1 MDWDKDK
8 YPENRFPGAGRFSA
22 GVLTGVLAAVLIMCS
37 VWGVRQVISNI
48 RGGDY
53 TSENVSESDVD
64 DKLDLISSLIED
76 YYLYEDD
83 IDKEDLIDGIYSGYA
98 GALGDPYTEYYDEEE
113 TEALYESTSGEF
125 SGIGATMSQSLDS
138 GEITISNVYED
149 SPADKAG
156 MKSGDII
163 YKVDG
168 RSVSGQDL
176 ETVVSWLKGERGTD
190 VVIHVLR
197 NGEELELTATRDII
211 EVQTVS
217 HEMKDGQIGYIL
229 ISEFDS
235 VTYDQFVA
243 ALDDLESQGMQGLVI
258 DLRGNP
264 GGNLTTV
271 TDMLK
276 LLLPEGTIVSTK
288 DKYGN
293 TEEITCDGKHEFT
306 KPLAVLVNQYSASA
320 AEIFSGAIQDYGTGT
335 IVGMTTYGK
344 GVVQQL
350 MDLGDGTCLKVTI
363 AEYYTPSGRSIN
375 GTGVTPDVE
384 VEYEYDENNPE
395 ADNQLDKALEVVR
408 GELEQE

>member
-1 MDWDKDK
+1 
-8 YPENRFPGAGRFSA
+8 
-22 GVLTGVLAAVLIMCS
+22 
-37 VWGVRQVISNI
+37 
-48 RGGDY
+48 
-53 TSENVSESDVD
+53 
-64 DKLDLISSLIED
+64 LIED

-176 ETVVSWLKGERGTD
+176 ETVVAWIKGERGTD

-217 HEMKDGQIGYIL
+217 HE
-229 ISEFDS
+229 
-235 VTYDQFVA
+235 
-243 ALDDLESQGMQGLVI
+243 
-258 DLRGNP
+258 
-264 GGNLTTV
+264 
-271 TDMLK
+271 
-276 LLLPEGTIVSTK
+276 
-288 DKYGN
+288 
-293 TEEITCDGKHEFT
+293 
-306 KPLAVLVNQYSASA
+306 
-320 AEIFSGAIQDYGTGT
+320 
-335 IVGMTTYGK
+335 
-344 GVVQQL
+344 
-350 MDLGDGTCLKVTI
+350 
-363 AEYYTPSGRSIN
+363 
-375 GTGVTPDVE
+375 
-384 VEYEYDENNPE
+384 
-395 ADNQLDKALEVVR
+395 
-408 GELEQE
+408 